1 MDFSPL
7 ISPSSHWLTLPVEI
21 QLTITQLLDVKT
33 LHSLSLVSRYHR
45 TLCLPAIYNSVTL
58 PSLARLQYFLDH
70 VPVDHVSHI
79 RALDISTVGST
90 SSASNATTQAA
101 CSDTLRGILS
111 LTPRLRSLS
120 LHLSTELSPL
130 AISSFS
136 TLEQLTD
143 LSVEPCRDAIH
154 ISLSERTVV
163 GIALALPNL
172 KSLSISRIDRAFPPR
187 VETRHSS
194 PHHHSPSPHDTPTF
208 MANPSPKSPP
218 TILPSLFSIPTLRHL
233 AIHNTFLGDP
243 LFASVDLA
251 VQCQL
256 ETLEIGAFENA
267 SPVENARWSAHIL
280 QRAGSRVRS
289 AVLGSGI
296 IPATEHLSLPVLER
310 VRLTPLFSPTLLP
323 STLRVLAAASDSLR
337 HIHVE
342 CLTVDLEDV
351 CEELSECVEHVN
363 GGPYNLKLRV
373 FPALEGDVLA
383 ERPVTSDCAPASPLD
398 KNAQDALSR
407 LEDAFSSA
415 GTPISIIDSN
425 VLQQEDDHWDDLT
438 VVDETAV
445 SMEMKSIAMAEDQWA
460 QIGVW

>member
-1 MDFSPL
+1 M
-7 ISPSSHWLTLPVEI
+7 
-21 QLTITQLLDVKT
+21 
-33 LHSLSLVSRYHR
+33 
-45 TLCLPAIYNSVTL
+45 
-58 PSLARLQYFLDH
+58 
-70 VPVDHVSHI
+70 
-79 RALDISTVGST
+79 
-90 SSASNATTQAA
+90 
-101 CSDTLRGILS
+101 
-111 LTPRLRSLS
+111 
-120 LHLSTELSPL
+120 
-130 AISSFS
+130 
-136 TLEQLTD
+136 
-143 LSVEPCRDAIH
+143 
-154 ISLSERTVV
+154 

-187 VETRHSS
+187 VETRHNS
-194 PHHHSPSPHDTPTF
+194 PHYSPSLHDTPTTF
-208 MANPSPKSPP
+208 MTNPSPRSAPA
-218 TILPSLFSIPTLRHL
+218 ILPSLFSIPTLRHL

-243 LFASVDLA
+243 LFASADLA
-251 VQCQL
+251 VHCQL

-267 SPVENARWSAHIL
+267 SPAENARWSAHIL
-280 QRAGSRVRS
+280 QRAGSCVRG
-289 AVLGSGI
+289 AVLSSGI
-296 IPATEHLSLPVLER
+296 IAATEHLTLPVLER

-323 STLRVLAAASDSLR
+323 STLRVLAAASGSLR

-383 ERPVTSDCAPASPLD
+383 EPPVTSDCVPAALD

-407 LEDAFSSA
+407 LEDAFTSA

-425 VLQQEDDHWDDLT
+425 VLQQEDEQQDWDVLT

-445 SMEMKSIAMAEDQWA
+445 SMEMKGIAMAEDQWA

>member
-1 MDFSPL
+1 M
-7 ISPSSHWLTLPVEI
+7 
-21 QLTITQLLDVKT
+21 
-33 LHSLSLVSRYHR
+33 
-45 TLCLPAIYNSVTL
+45 
-58 PSLARLQYFLDH
+58 
-70 VPVDHVSHI
+70 
-79 RALDISTVGST
+79 
-90 SSASNATTQAA
+90 
-101 CSDTLRGILS
+101 
-111 LTPRLRSLS
+111 
-120 LHLSTELSPL
+120 
-130 AISSFS
+130 
-136 TLEQLTD
+136 
-143 LSVEPCRDAIH
+143 
-154 ISLSERTVV
+154 

-187 VETRHSS
+187 VETPHSS
-194 PHHHSPSPHDTPTF
+194 PHHPPPPHDTPTL
-208 MANPSPKSPP
+208 MINPSPKSAPA
-218 TILPSLFSIPTLRHL
+218 ILPSLFSIPTLRHL
-233 AIHNTFLGDP
+233 AIHNTSLRDP
-243 LFASVDLA
+243 LFASEDLA
-251 VQCQL
+251 VHCQL

-267 SPVENARWSAHIL
+267 SPAENARWGAHIL
-280 QRAGSRVRS
+280 QRAGSHVRS
-289 AVLGSGI
+289 AVLSSGI
-296 IPATEHLSLPVLER
+296 IAATEHLSLPALER

-323 STLRVLAAASDSLR
+323 STLRVLAAASGCLR

-383 ERPVTSDCAPASPLD
+383 ERPVTSDCVPAASLD

-425 VLQQEDDHWDDLT
+425 PLQQEDEQHDWDDLT

-445 SMEMKSIAMAEDQWA
+445 SMEMKGIAMAEDQWA